1 MPLETF
7 LFPLGIILLAFGG
20 DRLVLGARDLSSKL
34 EVPPFIIGIFI
45 LGFGTSLPELFVT
58 IRALENGNSDIA
70 IGGILGSNIANI
82 LLVLG
87 VSLLLIKNKS
97 IDVISS
103 KDIFVMLFAT
113 SLFCYFIYSG
123 SIKEGW
129 SLAMIL
135 SLPVYLYLSYKFF
148 NKKNID
154 FDYNNNSS
162 NLIILINL
170 FVGFFFLIYGS
181 KLFINGLIVISK
193 FYGIQESVVGISLA
207 AIGTSLP
214 ELSVTIAAF
223 LRKEGSVALGNIVG
237 SNIFNIL
244 GVLGLSTLLMGEI
257 NFSNEFTGI
266 NSMVLMASGIWI
278 LYIAINKPNNTKLFG
293 YISLFSYV
301 FYTIF
306 IYF

>member
-148 NKKNID
+148 NKKNTN
-154 FDYNNNSS
+154 FDYNNSS
-162 NLIILINL
+162 NLIIFINL
-170 FVGFFFLIYGS
+170 LIGFFFLIYGS

-266 NSMVLMASGIWI
+266 NSIVLMASGIWI

>member
-148 NKKNID
+148 NKKNTD
-154 FDYNNNSS
+154 FDYNNSS
-162 NLIILINL
+162 NLIIFINL
-170 FVGFFFLIYGS
+170 LIGFFFLIYGS

-266 NSMVLMASGIWI
+266 NSIVLMASGIWI

>member
-103 KDIFVMLFAT
+103 KNIFVMLFAT

-148 NKKNID
+148 NKKNTD

-162 NLIILINL
+162 NLIIFINL
-170 FVGFFFLIYGS
+170 LIGFFFLIYGS
-181 KLFINGLIVISK
+181 KLFINGLIVISE

-266 NSMVLMASGIWI
+266 NSIVLMASGIWI

>member
-148 NKKNID
+148 NKKNTD

-162 NLIILINL
+162 NLIIFINL
-170 FVGFFFLIYGS
+170 LIGFFFLIYGS

-266 NSMVLMASGIWI
+266 NSIVLMASGIWI

>member
-148 NKKNID
+148 NKKNTN

-162 NLIILINL
+162 NLIIFINL
-170 FVGFFFLIYGS
+170 LIGFFFLIYGS

-266 NSMVLMASGIWI
+266 NSIVLMASGIWI

>member
-20 DRLVLGARDLSSKL
+20 DRLVLGAKDLSSKL

-148 NKKNID
+148 NKKNTD

-162 NLIILINL
+162 NLIIFINL
-170 FVGFFFLIYGS
+170 LIGFFFLIYGS

-266 NSMVLMASGIWI
+266 NSIVLMASGIWI

>member
-162 NLIILINL
+162 NLIIFINL

-266 NSMVLMASGIWI
+266 NSIVLMASGIWI

>member
-148 NKKNID
+148 NKKNTN
-154 FDYNNNSS
+154 FDYNNSS
-162 NLIILINL
+162 NLIIFINL
-170 FVGFFFLIYGS
+170 LIGFFFLIYGS

>member
-1 MPLETF
+1 M
-7 LFPLGIILLAFGG
+7 
-20 DRLVLGARDLSSKL
+20 V
-34 EVPPFIIGIFI
+34 
-45 LGFGTSLPELFVT
+45 
-58 IRALENGNSDIA
+58 
-70 IGGILGSNIANI
+70 
-82 LLVLG
+82 
-87 VSLLLIKNKS
+87 
-97 IDVISS
+97 
-103 KDIFVMLFAT
+103 
-113 SLFCYFIYSG
+113 
-123 SIKEGW
+123 
-129 SLAMIL
+129 L

-154 FDYNNNSS
+154 FDYNNSS
-162 NLIILINL
+162 NLIIFINL

-193 FYGIQESVVGISLA
+193 FYGIQESVIGISLA

-266 NSMVLMASGIWI
+266 NSIVLMASGIWI

>member
-20 DRLVLGARDLSSKL
+20 DRLVLGAKDLSSKL

-162 NLIILINL
+162 NLIIFINL

>member
-148 NKKNID
+148 NKKNTD
-154 FDYNNNSS
+154 FDYNNSS
-162 NLIILINL
+162 NLIIFINL

-266 NSMVLMASGIWI
+266 NSIVLMASGIWI

>member
-58 IRALENGNSDIA
+58 IRALENGNSDLA

-82 LLVLG
+82 FLVLG

-129 SLAMIL
+129 SLAMVL

-148 NKKNID
+148 NKKNTD

-162 NLIILINL
+162 NLIIFINL

-266 NSMVLMASGIWI
+266 NSIVLMASGIWI

>member
-97 IDVISS
+97 IDAISS

-162 NLIILINL
+162 NLIIFINL

-266 NSMVLMASGIWI
+266 NSIVLMASGIWI

>member
-129 SLAMIL
+129 SLAMVL

-162 NLIILINL
+162 NLIIFINL
-170 FVGFFFLIYGS
+170 LIGFFFLIYGS

>member
-148 NKKNID
+148 NKKNTD

-162 NLIILINL
+162 NLIIFINL
-170 FVGFFFLIYGS
+170 LIGFFFLIYGS

-257 NFSNEFTGI
+257 NFSNEFTGC
-266 NSMVLMASGIWI
+266 L
-278 LYIAINKPNNTKLFG
+278 LYTSP
-293 YISLFSYV
+293 SPRDS
-301 FYTIF
+301 
-306 IYF
+306 

>member
-148 NKKNID
+148 NKKNTD

-162 NLIILINL
+162 NLIIFINL
-170 FVGFFFLIYGS
+170 LIGFFFLIYGS

>member
-97 IDVISS
+97 FDVISS

-123 SIKEGW
+123 SIKESW

-148 NKKNID
+148 NKKNTD

-162 NLIILINL
+162 NLIIFINL
-170 FVGFFFLIYGS
+170 LIGFFFLIYGS

-266 NSMVLMASGIWI
+266 NSIVLMASGIWI

>member
-162 NLIILINL
+162 NLIIFINL
-170 FVGFFFLIYGS
+170 LIGFFFLIYGS

-266 NSMVLMASGIWI
+266 NSIVLMASGIWI

>member
-20 DRLVLGARDLSSKL
+20 DRLVLGAKDLSSKL

-162 NLIILINL
+162 NLIIFINL

-244 GVLGLSTLLMGEI
+244 GVLGLSTLLIRGKLIFQM
-257 NFSNEFTGI
+257 NLQVLTPWFLWLQEFGFY
-266 NSMVLMASGIWI
+266 VLQ
-278 LYIAINKPNNTKLFG
+278 
-293 YISLFSYV
+293 
-301 FYTIF
+301 
-306 IYF
+306 

>member
-154 FDYNNNSS
+154 FDYNNSS
-162 NLIILINL
+162 NLIIFINL

>member
-1 MPLETF
+1 
-7 LFPLGIILLAFGG
+7 
-20 DRLVLGARDLSSKL
+20 
-34 EVPPFIIGIFI
+34 
-45 LGFGTSLPELFVT
+45 
-58 IRALENGNSDIA
+58 
-70 IGGILGSNIANI
+70 
-82 LLVLG
+82 
-87 VSLLLIKNKS
+87 LI
-97 IDVISS
+97 
-103 KDIFVMLFAT
+103 
-113 SLFCYFIYSG
+113 
-123 SIKEGW
+123 
-129 SLAMIL
+129 
-135 SLPVYLYLSYKFF
+135 
-148 NKKNID
+148 
-154 FDYNNNSS
+154 
-162 NLIILINL
+162 
-170 FVGFFFLIYGS
+170 GFFFLIYGS

-266 NSMVLMASGIWI
+266 NSIVLMASGIWI

>member
-148 NKKNID
+148 NKKNTD

-162 NLIILINL
+162 NLIIFINL
-170 FVGFFFLIYGS
+170 LIGFFFLIYGS

-266 NSMVLMASGIWI
+266 NSIVLMASGIWI
-278 LYIAINKPNNTKLFG
+278 LYIAINKPNNAKLFG

>member
-148 NKKNID
+148 NKKNTN

-162 NLIILINL
+162 NLIIFINL
-170 FVGFFFLIYGS
+170 LIGFFFLIYGS

>member
-148 NKKNID
+148 NKKNTD

-162 NLIILINL
+162 NLIIFINL

-266 NSMVLMASGIWI
+266 NSIVLMASGIWI

>member
-70 IGGILGSNIANI
+70 IGGILGSNIAII

-162 NLIILINL
+162 NLIIFINL
-170 FVGFFFLIYGS
+170 LIGFFFLIYGS

>member
-154 FDYNNNSS
+154 FDYNNSS
-162 NLIILINL
+162 NLIIFINL
-170 FVGFFFLIYGS
+170 LIGFFFLIYGS

-266 NSMVLMASGIWI
+266 NSIVLMASGIWI

>member
-20 DRLVLGARDLSSKL
+20 DRLVLGTRDLSSKL

-148 NKKNID
+148 NKKNTD

-162 NLIILINL
+162 NLIIFINL
-170 FVGFFFLIYGS
+170 LIGFFFLIYGS

-266 NSMVLMASGIWI
+266 NSIVLMASGIWI

>member
-129 SLAMIL
+129 SLAMVL

-162 NLIILINL
+162 NLIIFINL

-266 NSMVLMASGIWI
+266 NSIVLMASGIWI

>member
-135 SLPVYLYLSYKFF
+135 SLPIYLYLSYKFF

-162 NLIILINL
+162 NLIIFINL

-266 NSMVLMASGIWI
+266 NSIVLMASGIWI

>member
-129 SLAMIL
+129 SLAMVL

-162 NLIILINL
+162 NLIIFINL

-278 LYIAINKPNNTKLFG
+278 LCIAINKPNNTKLFG